1 LGRIG
6 EGAYAKVFE
15 VKRKSDDV
23 ICALKFVD
31 PKTDEQRQMIINEVG
46 IMLLCK
52 ENDGI
57 LKCYECFD
65 HKDRL
70 WIFLERMDG
79 ELTPMLETMAG

>member
-1 LGRIG
+1 
-6 EGAYAKVFE
+6 
-15 VKRKSDDV
+15 
-23 ICALKFVD
+23 
-31 PKTDEQRQMIINEVG
+31 MIINEVG